1 MTTPGAG
8 AMSAAAGSGGPDGNW
23 RSTQF
28 RSKVVAQ
35 INDALRDAC
44 NPIEKSGSELEEH
57 IFNRARDRDSYLS
70 LVARLILHMRDSNAA
85 KEKGLTGR
93 MTPNMAGQQQD
104 PMVAL
109 QGLTQMGQSHS
120 PGGPSLQM
128 QPNPNQMVPGVG
140 NQGNRPMMRNQMGQP
155 QGGNLMDQ
163 RQQQQLQNLQKLM
176 SNPSQPGG
184 GGMAPGSGGMH
195 QSQQAGQTQQS
206 QQQPSQMPGHYQGGA
221 VGGMQQTGFPGP
233 PGGGGNM
240 TPQPQTGGMPVGPQ
254 GGPNQMHGM
263 QQQGGGQM
271 GMPQNNMSQNNM
283 MPQQQMNQMVRP
295 QQNFQNTMVM
305 QGQKPQA
312 PIPPRAQVPRSY
324 PVQSTPPIQSR
335 APMSPYGGYPYMM
348 SPQSV
353 VTDSPVYRQ
362 QPSPAQPTQQG
373 SAPGS
378 NAMHSPASYL
388 QPSPSPQGLS
398 IPSPAS
404 AGSQRGG
411 PPSVPSPSSTLNTP
425 GNPAS
430 VGSINPSPG
439 GGMRGGPGSNQGQAE
454 LIAYQEKM
462 RFLSKYIE
470 PLKKTILAN
479 SNREESGG
487 LSATDVN
494 KMKGLL
500 EIIANPNPN
509 KRLTLQQLT
518 KCEQYLEGFEQQLAT
533 SNSTSAAGTSTTA
546 TSASATSTL
555 DTRIMGKTN
564 MFQPLL
570 DAVKA
575 NIDSPY
581 INHTLQRT
589 FGPALTT
596 LQGNPSHFPSPPAKK
611 LKTEHDRSPTTQTA
625 IPNIIQ
631 GEVARLAPKFRVN
644 LDPMFH
650 TSSKDVHLIC
660 RLDDKHL
667 PSVPP
672 INVAIPEQYPE
683 LSPNYDVSQQ
693 EYGQTPF
700 LKLVQAAL
708 QNQVMRMPDRY
719 TLTQILDA
727 WEMSV
732 RKSCLKMIAA
742 RDAT

>member
-8 AMSAAAGSGGPDGNW
+8 GIGATGAGGAGQDGNW
-23 RSTQF
+23 RATQF
-28 RSKVVAQ
+28 RSKVVGQ

-85 KEKGLTGR
+85 KEKGLPGR

-109 QGLTQMGQSHS
+109 QGLTQMGQSQS
-120 PGGPSLQM
+120 PGPGLQM

-163 RQQQQLQNLQKLM
+163 RQQQQLQNLQKIM
-176 SNPSQPGG
+176 STPSQPGG
-184 GGMAPGSGGMH
+184 MTPGSGMH
-195 QSQQAGQTQQS
+195 QVVSQAGPNPSQQQS
-206 QQQPSQMPGHYQGGA
+206 QMPHYQGD
-221 VGGMQQTGFPGP
+221 GGMQQGGFAGP
-233 PGGGGNM
+233 AGGGGNM
-240 TPQPQTGGMPVGPQ
+240 TPQPQTGIMSVGPQ

-263 QQQGGGQM
+263 QQGQM
-271 GMPQNNMSQNNM
+271 GMPPNNM
-283 MPQQQMNQMVRP
+283 MSQQMNQMVRP
-295 QQNFQNTMVM
+295 QQNFQSPMVM
-305 QGQKPQA
+305 QAQKPQA
-312 PIPPRAQVPRSY
+312 PIPPRSQVPRSY

-335 APMSPYGGYPYMM
+335 PPMSPYGGYPYMM

-362 QPSPAQPTQQG
+362 QPSPAQQTQQG

-378 NAMHSPASYL
+378 NPMHSPASYL

-425 GNPAS
+425 GNPSS
-430 VGSINPSPG
+430 VGSVNPSPG

-462 RFLSKYIE
+462 RYLSKYIE
-470 PLKKTILAN
+470 PLKKTIMAN
-479 SNREESGG
+479 TNREDSGG

-509 KRLTLQQLT
+509 KRLTLQQLN
-518 KCEQYLEGFEQQLAT
+518 KCEQYLEGFEQVRNQLAT
-533 SNSTSAAGTSTTA
+533 ASSSSTAMTSTKATTA
-546 TSASATSTL
+546 STASTL
-555 DTRIMGKTN
+555 ETRIMGKTN

-596 LQGNPSHFPSPPAKK
+596 LQGTPSHFPSPPAKK
-611 LKTEHDRSPTTQTA
+611 LKTEHERSPTTQTA

-693 EYGQTPF
+693 EYNQTPF
-700 LKLVQAAL
+700 LKLVQTAL
-708 QNQVMRMPDRY
+708 QHQVMRMPDRY